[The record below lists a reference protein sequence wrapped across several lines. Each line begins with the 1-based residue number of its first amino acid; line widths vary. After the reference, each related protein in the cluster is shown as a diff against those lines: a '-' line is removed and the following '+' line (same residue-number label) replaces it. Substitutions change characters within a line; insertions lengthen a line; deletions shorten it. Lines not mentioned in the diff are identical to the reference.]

1 MPLWAMIGE
10 PLAVAV
16 RLNSLGVSQN
26 DAIHTRS
33 LVGEMTG
40 LSLREEN
47 SCQNFRSH
55 KVVRTHLSQS
65 GLVQPRGERVNNE
78 RLRITNINTSLE

>member
-16 RLNSLGVSQN
+16 RSNNLGVSQN
-26 DAIHTRS
+26 DTIHTRS
-33 LVGEMTG
+33 LVGEMIS
-40 LSLREEN
+40 LSLGEEN

-55 KVVRTHLSQS
+55 KLSE
-65 GLVQPRGERVNNE
+65 LILLKAV
-78 RLRITNINTSLE
+78 

>member
-26 DAIHTRS
+26 NAIHTKS
-33 LVGEMTG
+33 LVGEMMG
-40 LSLREEN
+40 LSLGKEN
-47 SCQNFRSH
+47 SCQKFTSH
-55 KVVRTHLSQS
+55 KLSE
-65 GLVQPRGERVNNE
+65 LIFLKAV
-78 RLRITNINTSLE
+78 

>member
-40 LSLREEN
+40 LSLGEEN

-55 KVVRTHLSQS
+55 KLSE
-65 GLVQPRGERVNNE
+65 LIFLKAV
-78 RLRITNINTSLE
+78 

>member
-16 RLNSLGVSQN
+16 GLNSLGVSQN

-33 LVGEMTG
+33 LVGEMIG
-40 LSLREEN
+40 LFLGEEN
-47 SCQNFRSH
+47 SCQKFRSH
-55 KVVRTHLSQS
+55 KLSEPIF
-65 GLVQPRGERVNNE
+65 LKEV
-78 RLRITNINTSLE
+78 